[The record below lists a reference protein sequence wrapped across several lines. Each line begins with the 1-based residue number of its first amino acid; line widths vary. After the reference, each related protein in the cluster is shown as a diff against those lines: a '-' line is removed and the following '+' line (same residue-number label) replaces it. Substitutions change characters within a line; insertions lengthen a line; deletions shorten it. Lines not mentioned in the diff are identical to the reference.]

1 MPVPT
6 AAQRAYPRT
15 DFKTTK
21 PGKSRQNEKLKP
33 GWETGSRLVGRD
45 APRHPAAG
53 EITACRH
60 IPISCSERSAP
71 REATRALHFA
81 ADGVKRVDDSPIW
94 HGEMDV
100 LERYAT
106 SRQDRWHRL
115 RLYSTAEP
123 CSMCLAAILWAGV
136 PEVVYGTS
144 IATLR
149 ELGWQQF
156 SLSSDELLAGAPFAN
171 CHIMGGVL
179 ADQCDALF
187 RKAKG

>member
-1 MPVPT
+1 MPT
-6 AAQRAYPRT
+6 HT
-15 DFKTTK
+15 DFMQQAIRAARSNARA
-21 PGKSRQNEKLKP
+21 PFGAVLVDVDQ
-33 GWETGSRLVGRD
+33 ETV
-45 APRHPAAG
+45 
-53 EITACRH
+53 
-60 IPISCSERSAP
+60 
-71 REATRALHFA
+71 A
-81 ADGVKRVDDSPIW
+81 ADGVNRVDDSPIW
-94 HGEMDV
+94 HGEMVV

-156 SLSSDELLAGAPFAN
+156 SLSSDELLAGTPFAN
-171 CHIMGGVL
+171 CHITGGVL
-179 ADQCDALF
+179 ADECDALF
-187 RKAKG
+187 REAKG